1 MSTYYQHTLHD
12 SYTGYLYI
20 ANKIKTLRSSWKV
33 TIEINIELDKV
44 NTWLKVN
51 KLSLNVEKTKC
62 MLFHKRRKL
71 NPIQFSINGRD
82 IDVVSHFN
90 YLWIIL
96 DEKHILEKTC
106 CNDYK

>member
-1 MSTYYQHTLHD
+1 ML
-12 SYTGYLYI
+12 
-20 ANKIKTLRSSWKV
+20 KTLVYFNLEDFLIYNRHV
-33 TIEINIELDKV
+33 EINRELDKV

-51 KLSLNVEKTKC
+51 TLSLNVEKTKC
-62 MLFHKRRKL
+62 MLFHKRHQLNGL

-90 YLWIIL
+90 YLGIIL
-96 DEKHILEKTC
+96 DENISWKKTR